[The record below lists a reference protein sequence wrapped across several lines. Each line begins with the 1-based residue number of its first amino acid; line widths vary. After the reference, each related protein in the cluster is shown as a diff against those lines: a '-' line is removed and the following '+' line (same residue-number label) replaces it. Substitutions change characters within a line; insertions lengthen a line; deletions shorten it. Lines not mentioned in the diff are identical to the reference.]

1 VCGGCVD
8 GETGLCAYCDDFI
21 LRGLEAGIVIA
32 VIAPLIGMFLV
43 LRRYSLIADTLAHV
57 SLAGVALGFLF
68 TLNPVF
74 TAIVTSAVSSVF
86 IERLRMTKK
95 VYGESA
101 LAIFLSGSLAFA
113 IILLSLSRGF
123 GTDLFSYLFGS
134 IVTVR
139 TEEVMTILVVGLC
152 VVVAI
157 ALLFK
162 ELVFVSFDEEAAQ
175 VAGIPTRMV
184 NTMLILLTALTVSL
198 AMPIVGILLIS
209 ALMVIPVVAALQMKK
224 SFKETLL
231 LAELISVFSMVS
243 GIFVSFYLNLSAGGT
258 IVMIA
263 FAIFLGILAYQ
274 KSLDRW
280 RHSP

>member
-1 VCGGCVD
+1 ML
-8 GETGLCAYCDDFI
+8 EILQYDFI

-263 FAIFLGILAYQ
+263 LAIFLGILAYQ

>member
-1 VCGGCVD
+1 
-8 GETGLCAYCDDFI
+8 
-21 LRGLEAGIVIA
+21 
-32 VIAPLIGMFLV
+32 
-43 LRRYSLIADTLAHV
+43 
-57 SLAGVALGFLF
+57 
-68 TLNPVF
+68 
-74 TAIVTSAVSSVF
+74 
-86 IERLRMTKK
+86 
-95 VYGESA
+95 
-101 LAIFLSGSLAFA
+101 
-113 IILLSLSRGF
+113 
-123 GTDLFSYLFGS
+123 
-134 IVTVR
+134 VTVR

-263 FAIFLGILAYQ
+263 LAIFLGILAYQ

>member
-1 VCGGCVD
+1 
-8 GETGLCAYCDDFI
+8 
-21 LRGLEAGIVIA
+21 
-32 VIAPLIGMFLV
+32 
-43 LRRYSLIADTLAHV
+43 
-57 SLAGVALGFLF
+57 
-68 TLNPVF
+68 
-74 TAIVTSAVSSVF
+74 
-86 IERLRMTKK
+86 
-95 VYGESA
+95 
-101 LAIFLSGSLAFA
+101 
-113 IILLSLSRGF
+113 
-123 GTDLFSYLFGS
+123 
-134 IVTVR
+134 
-139 TEEVMTILVVGLC
+139 VGLC

-263 FAIFLGILAYQ
+263 LAIFLGILAYQ